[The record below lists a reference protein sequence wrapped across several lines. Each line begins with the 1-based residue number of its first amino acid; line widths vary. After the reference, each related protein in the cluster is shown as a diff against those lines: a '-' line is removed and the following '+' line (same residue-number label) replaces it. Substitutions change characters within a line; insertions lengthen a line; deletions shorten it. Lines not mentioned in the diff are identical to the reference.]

1 MIGLFSWG
9 QPKPYIMDLYS
20 PVAMYSLRKLRST
33 YTGYAVRVRR
43 STDNAEQDIG
53 FTPDGD
59 FNGAAF
65 TTFIGAGNGFAVTWY
80 DQSLNG
86 HDATQST
93 ASLQFQIQINVI
105 NGRAAVGRPGAL
117 VNNSL
122 MTVANPFSSINHWAS
137 FQVIRITS
145 TTANGYLHGQL
156 ALDNKSYLRI
166 DCSIN
171 TLKTSANNGET
182 GYTNNAFSNTVRNML
197 LTEYYTNGTTAAAYE
212 NTTLMG
218 SASVAISKRVGWLF
232 HAYAV
237 AGGMNNIMAGEF
249 IFFNTV
255 LPTIDRVQIQAEIGS
270 YYGLF

>member
-33 YTGYAVRVRR
+33 YTGNAVRVRR
-43 STDNAEQDIG
+43 SSDNAEQDIG
-53 FTPDGD
+53 FTTDGD

-65 TTFIGAGNGFAVTWY
+65 TTFVGGGTGYAVTWY
-80 DQSLNG
+80 DQTG
-86 HDATQST
+86 HGHHATQST
-93 ASLQFQIQINVI
+93 ASLQFVIQLNVI

-122 MTVANPFSSINHWAS
+122 MEVASPFSSNSHWAS
-137 FQVIRITS
+137 FQVVRNTA
-145 TTANGYLHGQL
+145 TTAKGYLHGQL
-156 ALDNKSYLRI
+156 AIDSKSYLLT
-166 DCSIN
+166 DFSIN
-171 TLKTSANNGET
+171 TFKTSANAGES

-197 LTEYYTNGTTAAAYE
+197 LTEYYTSGTTAAAYE
-212 NTTLMG
+212 NATLMG
-218 SASVAISKRVGWLF
+218 NASVSISKRVGWLF

-255 LPTIDRVQIQAEIGS
+255 LPQIDRVQIGAEIGS